1 MAQAILILLIVA
13 VAIVGGV
20 FLVEAWNG
28 QQDAQAQR
36 LAEESRLVRARGEA
50 DAARTLASA
59 ESASIRSDASGRL
72 LATMFPYLILA
83 SLAGLAMFVGF
94 PILTNYLE
102 RSRAMPAQP
111 ANLLALAALGRMWL
125 AMREQERLEV
135 PAEMAI
141 LESRNGERRLQDE

>member
-1 MAQAILILLIVA
+1 MQLILILALILALV
-13 VAIVGGV
+13 VGGV

-59 ESASIRSDASGRL
+59 ESASTRADATGRV

-83 SLAGLAMFVGF
+83 ALAGLAMFIGF
-94 PILTNYLE
+94 PILTAYLE
-102 RSRAMPAQP
+102 RRQNVPAQS
-111 ANLLALAALGRMWL
+111 ADLLALAALGRMWL
-125 AMREQERLEV
+125 AMREQERLPAPARAEV
-135 PAEMAI
+135 ATV
-141 LESRNGERRLQDE
+141 LDSRKREA